1 MEKRLIESRRSLVR
15 ERNMKLESIRM
26 ERPEDTNIIIGQT
39 HFIKSAEDLY
49 EAMVNS
55 APGVKFGV
63 AFNEASGLRLVR
75 VEGNDHE
82 LRQCAAMNALAIGA
96 GHVFV
101 IVLRN
106 AYPVNVLHRIKEVPE
121 VCNIFCATAN
131 ELEVIVA
138 ESPKGRGVI
147 GVIDGQ
153 PPLGKET
160 DDDAK
165 ERKEFLRKIGYKL

>member
-1 MEKRLIESRRSLVR
+1 MKIESVR
-15 ERNMKLESIRM
+15 I
-26 ERPEDTNIIIGQT
+26 ERPEDTNVIIGQT

-49 EAMVNS
+49 EALVNS
-55 APGVKFGV
+55 VPGIRFGV
-63 AFNEASGLRLVR
+63 AFSEASGPRLVR
-75 VEGNDHE
+75 VEGNDPE
-82 LRQCAAMNALAIGA
+82 LRQCATSNALAIGA

-101 IVLRN
+101 IVMRN
-106 AYPVNVLHRIKEVPE
+106 AYPVNVLSRIKEVPE
-121 VCNIFCATAN
+121 VCNILCATAN
-131 ELEVIVA
+131 ELEVLVA

-160 DDDAK
+160 DENAK

>member
-1 MEKRLIESRRSLVR
+1 MKIESV
-15 ERNMKLESIRM
+15 SI
-26 ERPEDTNIIIGQT
+26 ERPDDTNVIIGQT

-49 EAMVNS
+49 EALVNS
-55 APGVKFGV
+55 VPGIRFGV
-63 AFNEASGLRLVR
+63 AFSEASGPRLVR
-75 VEGNDHE
+75 VEGNDPE
-82 LRQCAAMNALAIGA
+82 LRQCAASNALAIGA

-101 IVLRN
+101 IVMRN
-106 AYPVNVLHRIKEVPE
+106 AYPVNVLGRIKEVPE
-121 VCNIFCATAN
+121 VCSILCATAN
-131 ELEVIVA
+131 ELEVLVA

-160 DDDAK
+160 DENAK